1 MGGDGQPQTHS
12 AVFTR
17 CAVFGMSPQAA
28 IAAPRWLLGR
38 TWGETSD
45 TLKLES
51 RFDPQVVSDLR
62 ARGHAVE
69 VLAPFDDTVGHA
81 GAILRGANG
90 VLRGASDP
98 RSDGGVAAW

>member
-1 MGGDGQPQTHS
+1 TQS

-17 CAVFGMSPQAA
+17 CALFGTTPQAA
-28 IAAPRWLLGR
+28 VAAPRWLLGR
-38 TWGETSD
+38 TWGQPSD

-51 RFDPQVVSDLR
+51 RFAPELIEALR

-69 VLAPFDDTVGHA
+69 MLDTFDEAVGHA
-81 GAILRGANG
+81 GAIVREATG
-90 VLRGASDP
+90 VLRGGSDP